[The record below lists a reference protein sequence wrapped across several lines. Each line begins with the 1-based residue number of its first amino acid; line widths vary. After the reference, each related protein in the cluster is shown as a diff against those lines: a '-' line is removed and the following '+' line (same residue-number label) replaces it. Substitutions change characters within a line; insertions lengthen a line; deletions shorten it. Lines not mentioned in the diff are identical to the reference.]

1 MSVVGESDVLLAS
14 SVIVS
19 ATVLYF
25 LAKEDQKNY
34 SVSAIHGILSIS
46 ILIGLSFA
54 VFFLSPPLSEFYL
67 FDLLVL
73 VPIFIFT
80 KASIFDKIIISLC
93 VISNPIV
100 GIGSLV
106 LYLAWSIVRALR
118 KNKNPIP
125 VLTYYFLSYSLFAI
139 TTLLVTL

>member
-19 ATVLYF
+19 ATILYF

-54 VFFLSPPLSEFYL
+54 VFFLSPLVSEFYL
-67 FDLLVL
+67 FDLLFL

-93 VISNPIV
+93 VISNPV
-100 GIGSLV
+100 GLGGLV
-106 LYLAWSIVRALR
+106 LYLAWSIARALR

>member
-54 VFFLSPPLSEFYL
+54 VFFLSPLVSEFYL
-67 FDLLVL
+67 FDLLFL

-93 VISNPIV
+93 VISNPI
-100 GIGSLV
+100 GLGSLV
-106 LYLAWSIVRALR
+106 LYLAWSMGRALR